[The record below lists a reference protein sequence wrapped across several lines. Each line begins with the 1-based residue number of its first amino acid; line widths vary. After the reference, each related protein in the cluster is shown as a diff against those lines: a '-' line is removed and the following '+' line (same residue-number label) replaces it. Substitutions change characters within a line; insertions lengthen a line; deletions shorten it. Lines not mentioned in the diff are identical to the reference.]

1 MTVKHKNEETHMLRK
16 TGRRLA
22 VARCPLYEQVRN
34 VLVERLRHGDWHPGD
49 RLPTESVL
57 AEELGVSLGT
67 LRRAVELLVEEGAL
81 IRRQGAGT
89 FAATLAT
96 VAEENRF
103 QPFESLDGSTRFDF
117 RRLVLLEEAP
127 CPAEAAAGLGI
138 RAGDT
143 VIHMVRHMVKRTP
156 EGERIAASD
165 EIFLLPEFFP
175 GLTAERYRRGYR
187 PDDSIYRFYAR
198 EMGVVI
204 TSQRCAVRY
213 ECVKGS
219 EAVRLAVPDPM
230 PVLRFARIFD
240 GLRAPARR
248 VPHLQARCGEFADLL
263 RAAVGRHVSEGGNG
277 KRPGRHTGDRAVS
290 QCRRSF
296 RGGALRG
303 LALKLFLR
311 LRGLRRGRAR
321 FF

>member
-1 MTVKHKNEETHMLRK
+1 MAEA
-16 TGRRLA
+16 A
-22 VARCPLYEQVRN
+22 V
-34 VLVERLRHGDWHPGD
+34 
-49 RLPTESVL
+49 S
-57 AEELGVSLGT
+57 
-67 LRRAVELLVEEGAL
+67 
-81 IRRQGAGT
+81 
-89 FAATLAT
+89 
-96 VAEENRF
+96 
-103 QPFESLDGSTRFDF
+103 
-117 RRLVLLEEAP
+117 
-127 CPAEAAAGLGI
+127 PAEAAAGLGI

-230 PVLRFARIFD
+230 PVLRFARISMAF
-240 GLRAPARR
+240 G
-248 VPHLQARCGEFADLL
+248 HLPVEYRIYRLDAENSQICFAL
-263 RAAVGRHVSEGGNG
+263 
-277 KRPGRHTGDRAVS
+277 P
-290 QCRRSF
+290 
-296 RGGALRG
+296 
-303 LALKLFLR
+303 
-311 LRGLRRGRAR
+311 
-321 FF
+321 